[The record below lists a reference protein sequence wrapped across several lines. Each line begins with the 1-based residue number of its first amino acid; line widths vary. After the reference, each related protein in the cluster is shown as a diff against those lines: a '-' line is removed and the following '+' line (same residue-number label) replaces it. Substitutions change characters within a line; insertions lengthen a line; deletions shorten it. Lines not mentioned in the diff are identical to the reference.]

1 MTITQK
7 KVGNRLKNHQLCNTT
22 QFNSSIRRYDTGKLC
37 FPKNLL
43 RKLITSINQ
52 QMNTFKQRCLPAFF
66 LLFFTAVAF
75 SQEKFTL
82 SGTISDNSSN
92 ETLIGANVYIKE
104 TETVAATNQYG
115 FFSISLPAGTYT
127 VEISYVS
134 FGTITETITLNQNV
148 RKNFQLSSS
157 SEELQEVV
165 ITANQQKANIRTPE
179 MSVNKLSVQEIKKM
193 PVVMG
198 EVDVLKSILTL
209 PGVTNAGEGASGFNV
224 RGGAADQNL
233 ILLDEATIFNS
244 SHLFGFF
251 SVFNADAI
259 KDLKLYKGGIPAR
272 YGGRLSSVLDIYQ
285 KEGNSNEFH
294 MTGGIGAISSRILAE
309 GPIVKERGSFLIGG
323 RASYA
328 HLFMKL
334 AGEENSAYFY
344 DLNTKL
350 SYKLNDNNNLYL
362 SGYFGRDLLEIS
374 DSFNNIY
381 GNAVVNLRW
390 NHLFSEKLFAN
401 MSLIYSDYYYGLEL
415 DFVGLNWDSG
425 IKNYNFKYDL
435 KHYLSDKFKLNYGLN
450 TIYYDFNP
458 GTIEPSGEDSDIN
471 PDQLDKKYAFE
482 PAIYIDAEQ
491 QLTENL
497 TVSYGLRYSMFY
509 RLGAQD
515 MNIYVNDQ
523 AVVFND
529 DLKIYEKATPIDTKH
544 YGSGDVIADFNNL
557 EPRVGIAYKLN
568 DEQSVKASYN
578 RMAQYL
584 HLITNTS
591 SPTPLDVW
599 APSDDYLKP
608 QTLDQYAVGYFRNF
622 KDAAYSLET
631 EVYYKKIKNR
641 LDYIDGANLI
651 ANDAIEQ
658 VVLPGKARSY
668 GLEVLFRKNTGK
680 LTGWISY
687 TLSRTEQQTP
697 GRTPNELG
705 INNGDW
711 YFAGYDK
718 THNLSVTGSYEL
730 NPKWSFGAIFAL
742 QSGQAVTYPNGYYQY
757 GDVVVPSFG
766 ARNMDRNPAYHHLD
780 VSATYTPKPEKKKG
794 WQGEWVFSIY
804 NLYNRM
810 NAASITFR
818 QNEDTGANE
827 AVRLSI
833 FGVIP
838 SVTYNFKF

>member
-1 MTITQK
+1 MTLQK
-7 KVGNRLKNHQLCNTT
+7 RGYLTA
-22 QFNSSIRRYDTGKLC
+22 
-37 FPKNLL
+37 LL
-43 RKLITSINQ
+43 LLI
-52 QMNTFKQRCLPAFF
+52 
-66 LLFFTAVAF
+66 F
-75 SQEKFTL
+75 STVLAQDKYTL
-82 SGTISDNSSN
+82 SGTISDDSSN
-92 ETLIGANVYIKE
+92 ETLIGASVYIKE
-104 TETVAATNQYG
+104 LQKGTTTNEYG
-115 FFSISLPAGTYT
+115 FYSISLPAGTYT
-127 VEISYVS
+127 VQISYVS
-134 FGTITETITLNQNV
+134 FGTREETVVLNSNI
-148 RKNFQLSSS
+148 RKNVKLA
-157 SEELQEVV
+157 SENKELEEVV
-165 ITANQQKANIRTPE
+165 ITNNIKRAEIRKPE
-179 MSVNKLSVQEIKKM
+179 MSVNKLTVQEIKKM

-285 KEGNSNEFH
+285 KEGNSNDFH
-294 MTGGIGAISSRILAE
+294 MTGGIGLISSRLLAE
-309 GPIVKERGSFLIGG
+309 GPIVKEKASFLVGG

-328 HLFMKL
+328 HLFMK
-334 AGEENSAYFY
+334 AADEDNSAYFY

-350 SYKLNDNNNLYL
+350 SYKLGQNDNLYL

-381 GNAVVNLRW
+381 GNTVLNLRW

-401 MSLIYSDYYYGLEL
+401 ASMIYSDYYYGLKL
-415 DFVGLNWDSG
+415 DFIGLDWDSG

-450 TIYYDFNP
+450 AIYYDFNP
-458 GTIEPSGEDSDIN
+458 GTIKPSDDTSDIN
-471 PDQLDKKYAFE
+471 PEQLEKKYAFE
-482 PAIYIDAEQ
+482 PALYIDAEQ
-491 QLTENL
+491 QLSEAI
-497 TVSYGLRYSMFY
+497 TVSYGVRYSMFY
-509 RLGAQD
+509 RLGAQ
-515 MNIYVNDQ
+515 NVNLYANNQAVTFNDQ
-523 AVVFND
+523 
-529 DLKIYEKATPIDTKH
+529 LKIYEEATPTGTKH
-544 YGSGDVIADFNNL
+544 YGSGDVIADFNNF

-568 DEQSVKASYN
+568 DDQSVKASYN

-622 KDAAYSLET
+622 KNDAYTLET
-631 EVYYKKIKNR
+631 EVFYKKIKNK

-651 ANDAIEQ
+651 ANDAVEQ
-658 VVLPGKARSY
+658 VVLPGRARSY
-668 GLEVLFRKNTGK
+668 GLEVLLRKNTGK
-680 LTGWISY
+680 LTGWVSY
-687 TLSRTEQQTP
+687 TLSRAEQQTE
-697 GRTPNELG
+697 GRTPQETG

-711 YFAGYDK
+711 YRSGYDK
-718 THNLSVTGSYEL
+718 THNLSVTGNYEL

-742 QSGQAVTYPNGYYQY
+742 QSGQAVTYPNGQYEY
-757 GDVVVPSFG
+757 GDIIIPSFG

-780 VSATYTPKPEKKKG
+780 VSATYTPKPEKKQV

-810 NAASITFR
+810 NAASMTFR
-818 QNEDTGANE
+818 QNEDTGNNE

-833 FGVIP
+833 FGIIP